1 MDLFDNLAL
10 GFSTALSVQN
20 LLFCLFG
27 VLIGT
32 LVGVLPGISPLNT
45 TAMLLPFTFGLAP
58 TSAMIMLA
66 GIFYGAQYGGST
78 TAILVN
84 VPGET
89 SAVVTCLD
97 GYQMARQGRAGPAL
111 AIAAIASFFA
121 GCVATVV
128 ISLLSAPLAALALK
142 FTAPEYFSLLVMG
155 LIAAVVL
162 AHGSPFKAIAMVL
175 VGILTGLVGI
185 DVNSGVPRLT
195 FGIPD
200 IADGMD
206 FVPVVV
212 GLFGIGEVAA
222 NLEVP
227 QDRSILAGKIKNLL
241 PSWADFKAAFPAILR
256 GTSVGTILGILPGG
270 GAALPPFA
278 AYALEKKVSRHPE
291 RFGTGVIQGV
301 ASPEAANNAGA
312 QTSFIPLLT
321 MGIPTN
327 PLMALMI
334 GALMIQGIQPGPS
347 MIREQPALYWGVV
360 ASMWIGN
367 LMLVVINLPLVGMWV
382 SLLRIPYRLLFPAI
396 ILFCCIGAYASS
408 NSVFSVW
415 LMLGWGALGYF
426 FNKVGVQPAPMVLG
440 FVLGPMLEENFRRT
454 MLLSGGD
461 PLVFI
466 QRPISAF
473 LLAVA
478 AALLVVL
485 IFPAIRK
492 KREEAL
498 RNRYGHP
505 GKAALASIPLS
516 AGMRRYRGVEIS
528 LDMQKQPSY
537 SSIPRMHCLSKKVEE
552 SGSMRRAA
560 PCS

>member
-1 MDLFDNLAL
+1 MSLIDNLAL
-10 GFSTALSVQN
+10 GFSTALSLQN
-20 LLFCLFG
+20 LFFCFLG
-27 VLIGT
+27 VIIGT
-32 LVGVLPGISPLNT
+32 IVGVLPGISPLNT
-45 TAMLLPFTFGLAP
+45 TAMLLPFTFGLPPA
-58 TSAMIMLA
+58 SAMIMLA

-89 SAVVTCLD
+89 SAVMTCLD

-111 AIAAIASFFA
+111 AIAAVGSFFA
-121 GCVATVV
+121 GTVATIV
-128 ISLLSAPLAALALK
+128 IALLSAPLAALAMK

-162 AHGSPFKAIAMVL
+162 AHGSPFKAIAMILMGV
-175 VGILTGLVGI
+175 LTGLVGI

-212 GLFGIGEVAA
+212 GLFGIGEVIA
-222 NLEVP
+222 NLGTS
-227 QDRSILAGKIKNLL
+227 QDRSILSGKIKNLMPTWPDL
-241 PSWADFKAAFPAILR
+241 KAAFPAMLR
-256 GTSVGTILGILPGG
+256 GTCVGTMLGILPGG
-270 GAALPPFA
+270 GAAIPPFA

-291 RFGTGVIQGV
+291 RFGTGVIEGV
-301 ASPEAANNAGA
+301 ASPESANNAGA

-347 MIREQPALYWGVV
+347 VIREQPALYWGVV

-408 NSVFSVW
+408 NSVFNVW

-440 FVLGPMLEENFRRT
+440 FVLGTMLEENFRRA

-461 PLVFI
+461 PMVFV
-466 QRPISAF
+466 QRPISAT

-478 AALLVVL
+478 VILLAIL
-485 IFPAIRK
+485 IFPAIRR
-492 KREEAL
+492 KRQEVLQE
-498 RNRYGHP
+498 
-505 GKAALASIPLS
+505 
-516 AGMRRYRGVEIS
+516 
-528 LDMQKQPSY
+528 
-537 SSIPRMHCLSKKVEE
+537 
-552 SGSMRRAA
+552 
-560 PCS
+560 

>member
-1 MDLFDNLAL
+1 MGLIDNLAL
-10 GFSTALSVQN
+10 GFSTALSLQN
-20 LLFCLFG
+20 LFFCFIG
-27 VLIGT
+27 VVIGT

-45 TAMLLPFTFGLAP
+45 TAMLLPFTFGLPAA
-58 TSAMIMLA
+58 SAMIMLA

-89 SAVVTCLD
+89 SAVMTCLD

-111 AIAAIASFFA
+111 AIAAVASFFA
-121 GCVATVV
+121 GTVATVV
-128 ISLLSAPLAALALK
+128 IALLSAPLADLAMK

-162 AHGSPFKAIAMVL
+162 AHGSPFYAIAMMLMGVL
-175 VGILTGLVGI
+175 IGLVGI

-212 GLFGIGEVAA
+212 GLFGIGEVIA
-222 NLEVP
+222 NLGTS
-227 QDRSILAGKIKNLL
+227 QDHSILSGKIKNLMPTWPDL
-241 PSWADFKAAFPAILR
+241 KAAFPAMLR
-256 GTSVGTILGILPGG
+256 GTCIGTILGILPGG

-291 RFGTGVIQGV
+291 RFGTGVIEGV
-301 ASPEAANNAGA
+301 ASPESANNAGA

-327 PLMALMI
+327 PLMALI
-334 GALMIQGIQPGPS
+334 LGALMIQGIQPGPS
-347 MIREQPALYWGVV
+347 MIKDQPTLYWGVV

-367 LMLVVINLPLVGMWV
+367 LMLVVINLPLVGVWV

-396 ILFCCIGAYASS
+396 ILFCCIGAYASA
-408 NSVFSVW
+408 NSVFNVW

-426 FNKVGVQPAPMVLG
+426 LIKVGVQPAPMVLG
-440 FVLGPMLEENFRRT
+440 FVLGPMLEENFRRA

-461 PLVFI
+461 PLVFV
-466 QRPISAF
+466 QRPISAV
-473 LLAVA
+473 LLGVAVILIA
-478 AALLVVL
+478 TM
-485 IFPAIRK
+485 IFPAIRR

-498 RNRYGHP
+498 
-505 GKAALASIPLS
+505 K
-516 AGMRRYRGVEIS
+516 E
-528 LDMQKQPSY
+528 
-537 SSIPRMHCLSKKVEE
+537 
-552 SGSMRRAA
+552 
-560 PCS
+560 

>member
-1 MDLFDNLAL
+1 MSLFDNLAL
-10 GFSTALSVQN
+10 GFSTALSLQN
-20 LLFCLFG
+20 ILFCFLG
-27 VLIGT
+27 VIIGT

-45 TAMLLPFTFGLAP
+45 TAMLLPFTFGLPPA
-58 TSAMIMLA
+58 SAMIMLA

-111 AIAAIASFFA
+111 AIAALGSFFA
-121 GCVATVV
+121 GTVATIV
-128 ISLLSAPLAALALK
+128 IAVLSAPLAALAMK
-142 FTAPEYFSLLVMG
+142 FTAPEYFSLMVMG

-162 AHGSPFKAIAMVL
+162 AHGSPIKAIAMVL
-175 VGILTGLVGI
+175 LGILVGLVGI
-185 DVNSGVPRLT
+185 DVNSGAPRLT

-212 GLFGIGEVAA
+212 GLFGIGEVIA
-222 NLEVP
+222 NLGTV
-227 QDRSILAGKIKNLL
+227 QDRSILTGKIKNLM
-241 PSWADFKAAFPAILR
+241 PTWPDFKMAFPAILR
-256 GTSVGTILGILPGG
+256 GTFIGTILGILPGG

-291 RFGTGVIQGV
+291 RFGTGVIEGV

-347 MIREQPALYWGVV
+347 VIREQPALYWGLV

-367 LMLVVINLPLVGMWV
+367 LMLVIINLPLVGIWA
-382 SLLRIPYRLLFPAI
+382 SLLRVPYRLLFPAI

-408 NSVFSVW
+408 NSIFSVW
-415 LMLGWGALGYF
+415 LMLGWGVVGYF
-426 FNKVGVQPAPMVLG
+426 FNKIGVQPAPMVLG
-440 FVLGPMLEENFRRT
+440 FVLGPLLEENFRRA
-454 MLLSGGD
+454 MLLADGN

-466 QRPISAF
+466 QRPISGT
-473 LLAVA
+473 L
-478 AALLVVL
+478 LLVSVIMLGIL
-485 IFPAIRK
+485 IFPAIRR
-492 KREEAL
+492 KREDAL
-498 RNRYGHP
+498 Q
-505 GKAALASIPLS
+505 
-516 AGMRRYRGVEIS
+516 E
-528 LDMQKQPSY
+528 
-537 SSIPRMHCLSKKVEE
+537 
-552 SGSMRRAA
+552 
-560 PCS
+560 

>member
-1 MDLFDNLAL
+1 VSLIDNLAL
-10 GFSTALSVQN
+10 GFSTALSLQN
-20 LLFCLFG
+20 LLFCFLG
-27 VLIGT
+27 VIIGT

-45 TAMLLPFTFGLAP
+45 TAMLLPFTFGLPPA
-58 TSAMIMLA
+58 SAMIMLA

-97 GYQMARQGRAGPAL
+97 GYQMARRGRAGPAL
-111 AIAAIASFFA
+111 AIAAVASFFA
-121 GCVATVV
+121 GTVATIV
-128 ISLLSAPLAALALK
+128 IALLSAPLAALALK
-142 FTAPEYFSLLVMG
+142 FTAPEYFSLLIMG

-162 AHGSPFKAIAMVL
+162 AHGSPFKAIAMILMGV
-175 VGILTGLVGI
+175 LTGLVGI
-185 DVNSGVPRLT
+185 DVNSGVPRLS

-212 GLFGIGEVAA
+212 GLFGIGEVIA
-222 NLEVP
+222 NLGVA
-227 QDRSILAGKIKNLL
+227 QDRSILAGKIKNLMPTWPDL
-241 PSWADFKAAFPAILR
+241 KAAFPAMVR
-256 GTSVGTILGILPGG
+256 GTCVGTMLGILPGG

-291 RFGTGVIQGV
+291 RFGTGVIEGV

-347 MIREQPALYWGVV
+347 VIREQPALYWGVV

-367 LMLVVINLPLVGMWV
+367 LMLVIINLPLVGMWA
-382 SLLRIPYRLLFPAI
+382 SLLRVPYRLLFPAI

-440 FVLGPMLEENFRRT
+440 FVLGPLLEENFRRA

-461 PLVFI
+461 PLVFV
-466 QRPISAF
+466 QRPISAT
-473 LLAVA
+473 LLLVA
-478 AALLVVL
+478 AILLLVL
-485 IFPAIRK
+485 IFPAIQR

-498 RNRYGHP
+498 Q
-505 GKAALASIPLS
+505 
-516 AGMRRYRGVEIS
+516 E
-528 LDMQKQPSY
+528 
-537 SSIPRMHCLSKKVEE
+537 
-552 SGSMRRAA
+552 
-560 PCS
+560 

>member
-1 MDLFDNLAL
+1 VNLVDNLAL
-10 GFSTALSVQN
+10 GFSTALSLQN
-20 LLFCLFG
+20 LFFCFLG
-27 VLIGT
+27 VIIGT

-45 TAMLLPFTFGLAP
+45 TAMLLPFTFGLPPA
-58 TSAMIMLA
+58 SAMIMLA

-97 GYQMARQGRAGPAL
+97 GYQMARQGRAGAAL
-111 AIAAIASFFA
+111 AIAAVASFFA
-121 GCVATVV
+121 GTVATIV
-128 ISLLSAPLAALALK
+128 IAVLSTPLAALAMK

-175 VGILTGLVGI
+175 MGVLVGLVGI
-185 DVNSGVPRLT
+185 DVNSGKPRLT

-212 GLFGIGEVAA
+212 GLFGIGEVIA
-222 NLEVP
+222 NLGSP
-227 QDRSILAGKIKNLL
+227 QDRSILVGKIKNLMPTWPDL
-241 PSWADFKAAFPAILR
+241 KAAFPAMLR
-256 GTSVGTILGILPGG
+256 GTCVGTMLGILPGG

-291 RFGTGVIQGV
+291 RFGTGVIEGV

-347 MIREQPALYWGVV
+347 VIREQPALYWGVV

-367 LMLVVINLPLVGMWV
+367 LMLVIINLPLVGIWA
-382 SLLRIPYRLLFPAI
+382 SLLRVPYRLLFPAI

-426 FNKVGVQPAPMVLG
+426 FNKIGVQPAPMVLG
-440 FVLGPMLEENFRRT
+440 FVLGPLLEENFRRA

-461 PLVFI
+461 PAVFI
-466 QRPISAF
+466 QRPISAA
-473 LLAVA
+473 LLGVA
-478 AALLVVL
+478 AILLVVL
-485 IFPAIRK
+485 IFPTIRM
-492 KREEAL
+492 KREGAL
-498 RNRYGHP
+498 Q
-505 GKAALASIPLS
+505 
-516 AGMRRYRGVEIS
+516 E
-528 LDMQKQPSY
+528 
-537 SSIPRMHCLSKKVEE
+537 
-552 SGSMRRAA
+552 
-560 PCS
+560 

>member
-1 MDLFDNLAL
+1 MSLIDNLAL
-10 GFSTALSVQN
+10 GFSTALSLQN
-20 LLFCLFG
+20 LLFCFLG
-27 VLIGT
+27 VIIGT

-45 TAMLLPFTFGLAP
+45 TAILLPFTFGLPPA
-58 TSAMIMLA
+58 SAMIMLA

-89 SAVVTCLD
+89 SAVMTCQD

-111 AIAAIASFFA
+111 AIAAVGSFFA
-121 GCVATVV
+121 GTVATIV
-128 ISLLSAPLAALALK
+128 IALLSAPLAALAMK

-162 AHGSPFKAIAMVL
+162 AHGSPFKAIAMMLMGV
-175 VGILTGLVGI
+175 LTGLVGI

-212 GLFGIGEVAA
+212 GLFGIGEVIA
-222 NLEVP
+222 NLGTS
-227 QDRSILAGKIKNLL
+227 QDHGILSGKIKNLMPTWPDL
-241 PSWADFKAAFPAILR
+241 KAAFPAILR
-256 GTSVGTILGILPGG
+256 GTCVGAMLGILPGG

-291 RFGTGVIQGV
+291 RFGTGVIEGV
-301 ASPEAANNAGA
+301 ASPESANNAGA

-347 MIREQPALYWGVV
+347 VIREQPALYWGLV

-367 LMLVVINLPLVGMWV
+367 LMLLVINLPLVGMWV

-408 NSVFSVW
+408 NSVFNVW

-440 FVLGPMLEENFRRT
+440 FVLGTMLEENFRRA

-461 PLVFI
+461 PMVFV
-466 QRPISAF
+466 QRPISAT

-478 AALLVVL
+478 VILLAIL
-485 IFPAIRK
+485 IFPAIRR
-492 KREEAL
+492 KREEVL
-498 RNRYGHP
+498 Q
-505 GKAALASIPLS
+505 
-516 AGMRRYRGVEIS
+516 E
-528 LDMQKQPSY
+528 
-537 SSIPRMHCLSKKVEE
+537 
-552 SGSMRRAA
+552 
-560 PCS
+560 

>member
-1 MDLFDNLAL
+1 MSLIDNLAL
-10 GFSTALSVQN
+10 GFSTALSLQN
-20 LLFCLFG
+20 LLYCFLG
-27 VLIGT
+27 VIIGT

-45 TAMLLPFTFGLAP
+45 TAILLPFTFGLPP

-78 TAILVN
+78 TAILMN

-89 SAVVTCLD
+89 SAVMTCQD

-111 AIAAIASFFA
+111 AIAAVGSFFA
-121 GCVATVV
+121 GSVATIV
-128 ISLLSAPLAALALK
+128 IALLSTPLAALAMK

-162 AHGSPFKAIAMVL
+162 AHGSPFKAIAMMLMGV
-175 VGILTGLVGI
+175 LTGLVGI

-212 GLFGIGEVAA
+212 GLFGIGEVIA
-222 NLEVP
+222 NLGTS
-227 QDRSILAGKIKNLL
+227 QDHGILSGKIKNLMPTWPDL
-241 PSWADFKAAFPAILR
+241 KAAFPAILR
-256 GTSVGTILGILPGG
+256 GTCVGTLLGILPGG

-291 RFGTGVIQGV
+291 RFGTGVIEGV
-301 ASPEAANNAGA
+301 ASPESANNAGA

-347 MIREQPALYWGVV
+347 VIREQPALYWGVV

-408 NSVFSVW
+408 NSVFNVW

-440 FVLGPMLEENFRRT
+440 FVLGTMLEENFRRA

-461 PLVFI
+461 PMVFV
-466 QRPISAF
+466 QRPISAT

-478 AALLVVL
+478 VILLAIL
-485 IFPAIRK
+485 IFPAIRR
-492 KREEAL
+492 KREEVL
-498 RNRYGHP
+498 Q
-505 GKAALASIPLS
+505 
-516 AGMRRYRGVEIS
+516 E
-528 LDMQKQPSY
+528 
-537 SSIPRMHCLSKKVEE
+537 
-552 SGSMRRAA
+552 
-560 PCS
+560 

>member
-1 MDLFDNLAL
+1 MSLIDNLAL
-10 GFSTALSVQN
+10 GFSTALSLQN
-20 LLFCLFG
+20 LLFCFLG
-27 VLIGT
+27 VIIGT

-45 TAMLLPFTFGLAP
+45 TAILLPFTFGLPPA
-58 TSAMIMLA
+58 SAMIMLA

-89 SAVVTCLD
+89 SAVMTCLD

-111 AIAAIASFFA
+111 AIAAVGSFFA
-121 GCVATVV
+121 GTVATIV
-128 ISLLSAPLAALALK
+128 IALLSAPLAALAMK

-162 AHGSPFKAIAMVL
+162 AHGSPFKAIAMMLMGV
-175 VGILTGLVGI
+175 LTGLVGI

-212 GLFGIGEVAA
+212 GLFGIGEVIA
-222 NLEVP
+222 NLGTS
-227 QDRSILAGKIKNLL
+227 QDRSILSGKIKNLMPTWPDL
-241 PSWADFKAAFPAILR
+241 KAAFPAMLR
-256 GTSVGTILGILPGG
+256 GTCVGTMLGILPGG

-291 RFGTGVIQGV
+291 RFGTGVIEGV
-301 ASPEAANNAGA
+301 ASPESANNAGA

-347 MIREQPALYWGVV
+347 VIREQPTLYWGVV

-408 NSVFSVW
+408 NSVFNVW

-440 FVLGPMLEENFRRT
+440 FVLGTMLEENFRRA

-461 PLVFI
+461 PMVFV
-466 QRPISAF
+466 QRPISAT

-478 AALLVVL
+478 VILLAIL
-485 IFPAIRK
+485 IFPAIRR
-492 KREEAL
+492 KRREVLQE
-498 RNRYGHP
+498 
-505 GKAALASIPLS
+505 
-516 AGMRRYRGVEIS
+516 
-528 LDMQKQPSY
+528 
-537 SSIPRMHCLSKKVEE
+537 
-552 SGSMRRAA
+552 
-560 PCS
+560 

>member
-1 MDLFDNLAL
+1 M
-10 GFSTALSVQN
+10 QN
-20 LLFCLFG
+20 PLFCLFG
-27 VLIGT
+27 VVIGT

-97 GYQMARQGRAGPAL
+97 GYQMARQGRAGHAL

-128 ISLLSAPLAALALK
+128 IALLSTPLAAFAIK

-162 AHGSPFKAIAMVL
+162 AHGSPFKVIAMVL

-185 DVNSGVPRLT
+185 DVNSGVPRLS

-222 NLEVP
+222 NLEIP
-227 QDRSILAGKIKNLL
+227 QDRSILTGKIKNLM
-241 PSWADFKAAFPAILR
+241 PRWADFKAAFPAILR

-278 AYALEKKVSRHPE
+278 AYALEKKVSRDPS

-367 LMLVVINLPLVGMWV
+367 LMLVVINLPLVGIWV
-382 SLLRIPYRLLFPAI
+382 SLLKIPYRLLFPAI
-396 ILFCCIGAYASS
+396 ILFCCIGAYAST

-415 LMLGWGALGYF
+415 LMLFWGALGYF
-426 FNKVGVQPAPMVLG
+426 FNKVGVHPAPMVLG
-440 FVLGPMLEENFRRT
+440 FVLGPILEENFRRA

-461 PLVFI
+461 PMVFI
-466 QRPISAF
+466 QRPISAT
-473 LLAVA
+473 
-478 AALLVVL
+478 LLVISVVLLVIL
-485 IFPAIRK
+485 IFPAIRA
-492 KREEAL
+492 KREQAL
-498 RNRYGHP
+498 Q
-505 GKAALASIPLS
+505 
-516 AGMRRYRGVEIS
+516 E
-528 LDMQKQPSY
+528 
-537 SSIPRMHCLSKKVEE
+537 
-552 SGSMRRAA
+552 
-560 PCS
+560 

>member
-1 MDLFDNLAL
+1 MSLIDNLAL
-10 GFSTALSVQN
+10 GFSTALSLQN
-20 LLFCLFG
+20 LFFCFLG
-27 VLIGT
+27 VIIGT
-32 LVGVLPGISPLNT
+32 IVGVLPGISPLNT
-45 TAMLLPFTFGLAP
+45 TAMLLPFTFGLPPA
-58 TSAMIMLA
+58 SAMIMLA

-89 SAVVTCLD
+89 SAVMTCLD

-111 AIAAIASFFA
+111 AIAAVGSFFA
-121 GCVATVV
+121 GTVATIV
-128 ISLLSAPLAALALK
+128 IALLSAPLAALAMK

-162 AHGSPFKAIAMVL
+162 AHGSPFKAIAMILMGV
-175 VGILTGLVGI
+175 LTGLVGI

-212 GLFGIGEVAA
+212 GLFGIGEVIA
-222 NLEVP
+222 NLGTS
-227 QDRSILAGKIKNLL
+227 QDRSILSGKIKNLMPTWPDL
-241 PSWADFKAAFPAILR
+241 KAAFPAMLR
-256 GTSVGTILGILPGG
+256 GTCVGTMLGILPGG

-291 RFGTGVIQGV
+291 RFGTGVIEGV
-301 ASPEAANNAGA
+301 AAPESANNAGA

-347 MIREQPALYWGVV
+347 VIREQPTLYWGVV

-440 FVLGPMLEENFRRT
+440 FVLGTMLEENFRRA

-461 PLVFI
+461 PMVFV
-466 QRPISAF
+466 QRPISAT

-478 AALLVVL
+478 AILLAIL
-485 IFPAIRK
+485 IFPAIRR
-492 KREEAL
+492 KREEVL
-498 RNRYGHP
+498 Q
-505 GKAALASIPLS
+505 
-516 AGMRRYRGVEIS
+516 E
-528 LDMQKQPSY
+528 
-537 SSIPRMHCLSKKVEE
+537 
-552 SGSMRRAA
+552 
-560 PCS
+560 

>member
-1 MDLFDNLAL
+1 VNLGDNLAL
-10 GFSTALSVQN
+10 GFSTALSLQN
-20 LLFCLFG
+20 LFFCFLG
-27 VLIGT
+27 VIIGT

-58 TSAMIMLA
+58 ASAMIMLA

-111 AIAAIASFFA
+111 AIAAVASFFA
-121 GCVATVV
+121 GTVATIV
-128 ISLLSAPLAALALK
+128 IAVLSAPLAALAMK

-162 AHGSPFKAIAMVL
+162 AHGSPFKAIAMVVMGVL
-175 VGILTGLVGI
+175 VGLVGI
-185 DVNSGVPRLT
+185 DVNSGKPRLT

-212 GLFGIGEVAA
+212 GLFGIGEVIA
-222 NLEVP
+222 NLGSP
-227 QDRSILAGKIKNLL
+227 QDRSILVGKIKNLMPTWPDL
-241 PSWADFKAAFPAILR
+241 KAAFPAMLR
-256 GTSVGTILGILPGG
+256 GTCVGTMLGILPGG

-291 RFGTGVIQGV
+291 RFGTGVIEGV

-347 MIREQPALYWGVV
+347 VIREQPALYWGVV

-367 LMLVVINLPLVGMWV
+367 LMLVVINLPLVGMWA
-382 SLLRIPYRLLFPAI
+382 SLLRVPYRLLFPAI

-426 FNKVGVQPAPMVLG
+426 FNKIGVQPAPMVLG
-440 FVLGPMLEENFRRT
+440 FVLGPLLEENFRRA

-461 PLVFI
+461 PAVFI
-466 QRPISAF
+466 QRPISAA
-473 LLAVA
+473 LLGVA
-478 AALLVVL
+478 AILLVVL
-485 IFPAIRK
+485 IFPTIRT
-492 KREEAL
+492 KREGAL
-498 RNRYGHP
+498 Q
-505 GKAALASIPLS
+505 
-516 AGMRRYRGVEIS
+516 E
-528 LDMQKQPSY
+528 
-537 SSIPRMHCLSKKVEE
+537 
-552 SGSMRRAA
+552 
-560 PCS
+560 

>member
-1 MDLFDNLAL
+1 MEVFNNLAL
-10 GFSTALSVQN
+10 GFSTAFSLQN

-27 VLIGT
+27 VVVGT

-97 GYQMARQGRAGPAL
+97 GYQMARQGRAGHAL

-128 ISLLSAPLAALALK
+128 IALLSMPLAALAIK

-175 VGILTGLVGI
+175 VGILMGLVGI
-185 DVNSGVPRLT
+185 DVNSGVPRLS

-222 NLEVP
+222 NLEIP
-227 QDRSILAGKIKNLL
+227 QDRSILTGKIKNLM
-241 PSWADFKAAFPAILR
+241 PRWADFKEAFPAILR
-256 GTSVGTILGILPGG
+256 GTGVGTILGILPGG

-278 AYALEKKVSRHPE
+278 AYALEKKVSRDPSL
-291 RFGTGVIQGV
+291 FGKGVIQGV

-347 MIREQPALYWGVV
+347 MIREQPTLYWGLV

-367 LMLVVINLPLVGMWV
+367 LMLVVINLPLVGIWV
-382 SLLRIPYRLLFPAI
+382 SLLKIPYRLLFPAI
-396 ILFCCIGAYASS
+396 ILFCCIGAYAST

-415 LMLGWGALGYF
+415 LMLFWGALGYF
-426 FNKVGVQPAPMVLG
+426 FNKVGVHPAPMVLG
-440 FVLGPMLEENFRRT
+440 FVLGPILEENFRRA

-461 PLVFI
+461 PMIFV
-466 QRPISAF
+466 QRPISAT
-473 LLAVA
+473 
-478 AALLVVL
+478 LLVVSAVLLMIL
-485 IFPAIRK
+485 IFPAIRA
-492 KREEAL
+492 KREQAL
-498 RNRYGHP
+498 Q
-505 GKAALASIPLS
+505 
-516 AGMRRYRGVEIS
+516 E
-528 LDMQKQPSY
+528 
-537 SSIPRMHCLSKKVEE
+537 
-552 SGSMRRAA
+552 
-560 PCS
+560 

>member
-1 MDLFDNLAL
+1 VDLFDNLAL

-89 SAVVTCLD
+89 SSVVTCLD

-128 ISLLSAPLAALALK
+128 IALLSAPLAALALK

-222 NLEVP
+222 NLEIP
-227 QDRSILAGKIKNLL
+227 QDRSILAGKIKNLM

-256 GTSVGTILGILPGG
+256 GTMVGTILGILPGG

-347 MIREQPALYWGVV
+347 MIHDQPALYWGVV

-461 PLVFI
+461 PLVFV
-466 QRPISAF
+466 QRPISAT
-473 LLAVA
+473 LLAIA

-498 RNRYGHP
+498 Q
-505 GKAALASIPLS
+505 
-516 AGMRRYRGVEIS
+516 E
-528 LDMQKQPSY
+528 
-537 SSIPRMHCLSKKVEE
+537 
-552 SGSMRRAA
+552 
-560 PCS
+560 

>member
-128 ISLLSAPLAALALK
+128 IALLSAPLAALALK

-222 NLEVP
+222 NLEIP
-227 QDRSILAGKIKNLL
+227 QDRSILTGKIKNLM
-241 PSWADFKAAFPAILR
+241 PSWTDFKAAFPAILR

-301 ASPEAANNAGA
+301 ASPGVGQQRRRADQLHPASDHGHSHQPPDGA
-312 QTSFIPLLT
+312 HD
-321 MGIPTN
+321 
-327 PLMALMI
+327 
-334 GALMIQGIQPGPS
+334 
-347 MIREQPALYWGVV
+347 
-360 ASMWIGN
+360 
-367 LMLVVINLPLVGMWV
+367 
-382 SLLRIPYRLLFPAI
+382 
-396 ILFCCIGAYASS
+396 
-408 NSVFSVW
+408 
-415 LMLGWGALGYF
+415 
-426 FNKVGVQPAPMVLG
+426 
-440 FVLGPMLEENFRRT
+440 RRPD
-454 MLLSGGD
+454 D
-461 PLVFI
+461 P
-466 QRPISAF
+466 
-473 LLAVA
+473 
-478 AALLVVL
+478 
-485 IFPAIRK
+485 
-492 KREEAL
+492 
-498 RNRYGHP
+498 GHP
-505 GKAALASIPLS
+505 AGPL
-516 AGMRRYRGVEIS
+516 
-528 LDMQKQPSY
+528 DDP
-537 SSIPRMHCLSKKVEE
+537 
-552 SGSMRRAA
+552 
-560 PCS
+560 

>member
-1 MDLFDNLAL
+1 MEVFNNLAL
-10 GFSTALSVQN
+10 GFSTAFSLQN

-27 VLIGT
+27 VVIGT

-97 GYQMARQGRAGPAL
+97 GYQMARQGRAGHAL

-128 ISLLSAPLAALALK
+128 IALLSTPLAAFAIK

-185 DVNSGVPRLT
+185 DVNSGVPRLS

-222 NLEVP
+222 NLEIP
-227 QDRSILAGKIKNLL
+227 QDRSILTGKIKNLM
-241 PSWADFKAAFPAILR
+241 PRWADFKAAFPAILR

-278 AYALEKKVSRHPE
+278 AYALEKKVSRDPS

-367 LMLVVINLPLVGMWV
+367 LMLVVINLPLVGIWV
-382 SLLRIPYRLLFPAI
+382 SLLKIPYRLLFPAI
-396 ILFCCIGAYASS
+396 ILFCCIGAYAST

-415 LMLGWGALGYF
+415 LMLFWGALGYF
-426 FNKVGVQPAPMVLG
+426 FNKVGVHPAPMVLG
-440 FVLGPMLEENFRRT
+440 FVLGPILEENFRRA

-461 PLVFI
+461 PMVFI
-466 QRPISAF
+466 QRPISAT
-473 LLAVA
+473 
-478 AALLVVL
+478 LLVISVVLLVIL
-485 IFPAIRK
+485 IFPAIRA
-492 KREEAL
+492 KREQAL
-498 RNRYGHP
+498 Q
-505 GKAALASIPLS
+505 
-516 AGMRRYRGVEIS
+516 E
-528 LDMQKQPSY
+528 
-537 SSIPRMHCLSKKVEE
+537 
-552 SGSMRRAA
+552 
-560 PCS
+560 

>member
-1 MDLFDNLAL
+1 VSLIDNLAL
-10 GFSTALSVQN
+10 GFSTALSLQN
-20 LLFCLFG
+20 LLFCFLG
-27 VLIGT
+27 VIIGT

-45 TAMLLPFTFGLAP
+45 TAMLLPFTFGLPPA
-58 TSAMIMLA
+58 SAMIMLA

-111 AIAAIASFFA
+111 AIAAVASFFA
-121 GCVATVV
+121 GTVATLV
-128 ISLLSAPLAALALK
+128 IALLSAPLAALALK
-142 FTAPEYFSLLVMG
+142 FTAPEYFSLLIMG

-162 AHGSPFKAIAMVL
+162 AHGSPFKAIAMIVMGVL
-175 VGILTGLVGI
+175 VGLVGI

-212 GLFGIGEVAA
+212 GLFGIGEVIA
-222 NLEVP
+222 NLGMP
-227 QDRSILAGKIKNLL
+227 QDRSILSGKIKNLMPTWPDL
-241 PSWADFKAAFPAILR
+241 RAAFPAMVR
-256 GTSVGTILGILPGG
+256 GTCVGTMLGILPGG

-278 AYALEKKVSRHPE
+278 AYALEKKVARDPS
-291 RFGTGVIQGV
+291 RFGKGAIEGV

-347 MIREQPALYWGVV
+347 VIREQPALYWGLV

-440 FVLGPMLEENFRRT
+440 FVLGPLLEENFRRA

-461 PLVFI
+461 PTVFI
-466 QRPISAF
+466 RRPISAT

-478 AALLVVL
+478 AILLVVL
-485 IFPAIRK
+485 IFPTIRR
-492 KREEAL
+492 KREVAL
-498 RNRYGHP
+498 Q
-505 GKAALASIPLS
+505 
-516 AGMRRYRGVEIS
+516 E
-528 LDMQKQPSY
+528 
-537 SSIPRMHCLSKKVEE
+537 
-552 SGSMRRAA
+552 
-560 PCS
+560 

>member
-1 MDLFDNLAL
+1 MGLFDNLAL

-227 QDRSILAGKIKNLL
+227 QDRSILSGKIKNLL

-461 PLVFI
+461 PMVFV

-473 LLAVA
+473 LLAIA

-498 RNRYGHP
+498 
-505 GKAALASIPLS
+505 K
-516 AGMRRYRGVEIS
+516 E
-528 LDMQKQPSY
+528 
-537 SSIPRMHCLSKKVEE
+537 
-552 SGSMRRAA
+552 
-560 PCS
+560 

>member
-1 MDLFDNLAL
+1 MNFIDHLAI
-10 GFSTALSVQN
+10 GFATALSIQN

-27 VLIGT
+27 VLVGT

-45 TAMLLPFTFGLAP
+45 TAMLLPFTFGLSP

-97 GYQMARQGRAGPAL
+97 GYQMARQGKAGPAL

-128 ISLLSAPLAALALK
+128 IAILSEPLAALAMK

-162 AHGSPFKAIAMVL
+162 AHGSPFKAIAMMLMGV
-175 VGILTGLVGI
+175 LTGLVGI

-222 NLEVP
+222 NLEIP
-227 QDRSILAGKIKNLL
+227 QDRSILAGKIKNLM
-241 PSWADFKAAFPAILR
+241 PSWTDFKAAFPAILR
-256 GTSVGTILGILPGG
+256 GTTVGTILGILPGG

-291 RFGTGVIQGV
+291 RFGTGVIEGV
-301 ASPEAANNAGA
+301 ASPESANNAGA

-334 GALMIQGIQPGPS
+334 GALMIQGIQPGPA
-347 MIREQPALYWGVV
+347 MIHEQPALYWGLV

-415 LMLGWGALGYF
+415 LMLGWGILGYF

-440 FVLGPMLEENFRRT
+440 FVLGPMLEENFRRA
-454 MLLSGGD
+454 MLLSGGH
-461 PLVFI
+461 PLVFV
-466 QRPISAF
+466 QRPISAT

-478 AALLVVL
+478 AILIVVM
-485 IFPAIRK
+485 IFPAVRR

-498 RNRYGHP
+498 
-505 GKAALASIPLS
+505 K
-516 AGMRRYRGVEIS
+516 E
-528 LDMQKQPSY
+528 
-537 SSIPRMHCLSKKVEE
+537 
-552 SGSMRRAA
+552 
-560 PCS
+560 

>member
-1 MDLFDNLAL
+1 MDLFDNLIL
-10 GFSTALSVQN
+10 GFSTALSLQN

-111 AIAAIASFFA
+111 AIAAIGSFFA
-121 GCVATVV
+121 GCVATIV
-128 ISLLSAPLAALALK
+128 IALLSAPLAALALK

-175 VGILTGLVGI
+175 VGILIGLVGI

-222 NLEVP
+222 NLEIP
-227 QDRSILAGKIKNLL
+227 QDRSILAGKIKNLM
-241 PSWADFKAAFPAILR
+241 PSWTDFKAAFPAILR
-256 GTSVGTILGILPGG
+256 GTCVGTILGILPGG

-278 AYALEKKVSRHPE
+278 AYALEKKVSCHPE

-301 ASPEAANNAGA
+301 ASPESANNAGA

-347 MIREQPALYWGVV
+347 MIHDQPALYWGVV

-440 FVLGPMLEENFRRT
+440 FVLGPMLEENFRRA

-461 PLVFI
+461 PLVFV
-466 QRPISAF
+466 QRPISAV
-473 LLAVA
+473 LLAIA
-478 AALLVVL
+478 AALLLVM
-485 IFPAIRK
+485 ISPAIRR

-498 RNRYGHP
+498 
-505 GKAALASIPLS
+505 K
-516 AGMRRYRGVEIS
+516 E
-528 LDMQKQPSY
+528 
-537 SSIPRMHCLSKKVEE
+537 
-552 SGSMRRAA
+552 
-560 PCS
+560 

>member
-1 MDLFDNLAL
+1 VDLFDNLIL
-10 GFSTALSVQN
+10 GFSTALSLQN

-128 ISLLSAPLAALALK
+128 IAVLSAPLAALALK

-175 VGILTGLVGI
+175 IGILTGLVGI

-222 NLEVP
+222 NLEIP
-227 QDRSILAGKIKNLL
+227 QDRSILAGKIKNLM

-256 GTSVGTILGILPGG
+256 GTGVGTILGILPGG

-347 MIREQPALYWGVV
+347 MIRDQPTLYWGVV

-440 FVLGPMLEENFRRT
+440 FVLGPMLEENFRRA

-461 PLVFI
+461 PLVFV
-466 QRPISAF
+466 QRPISAV
-473 LLAVA
+473 LLTVA
-478 AALLVVL
+478 AALLLVMISPV
-485 IFPAIRK
+485 IRK

-498 RNRYGHP
+498 
-505 GKAALASIPLS
+505 K
-516 AGMRRYRGVEIS
+516 E
-528 LDMQKQPSY
+528 
-537 SSIPRMHCLSKKVEE
+537 
-552 SGSMRRAA
+552 
-560 PCS
+560 

>member
-1 MDLFDNLAL
+1 VNLVDNLAL
-10 GFSTALSVQN
+10 GFSTALSLQN
-20 LLFCLFG
+20 LLFCFLG
-27 VLIGT
+27 VIIGT

-45 TAMLLPFTFGLAP
+45 TAMLLPFTFGLPPA
-58 TSAMIMLA
+58 SAMIMLA

-111 AIAAIASFFA
+111 AIAAVGSFFA
-121 GCVATVV
+121 GTVATLV
-128 ISLLSAPLAALALK
+128 IAVLSAPLATLAMK

-175 VGILTGLVGI
+175 MGVLVGLVGI
-185 DVNSGVPRLT
+185 DVNSGKPRLT

-212 GLFGIGEVAA
+212 GLFGIGEVIA
-222 NLEVP
+222 NLGGA
-227 QDRSILAGKIKNLL
+227 QDRSILAGKIKNLMPTWPDL
-241 PSWADFKAAFPAILR
+241 KASFPAILR
-256 GTSVGTILGILPGG
+256 GTCVGTILGILPGG

-291 RFGTGVIQGV
+291 RFGTGVIEGV
-301 ASPEAANNAGA
+301 ASPESANNAGA

-347 MIREQPALYWGVV
+347 VIREQPALYWGVV

-367 LMLVVINLPLVGMWV
+367 LMLVIINLPLVGIWV
-382 SLLRIPYRLLFPAI
+382 ALLRVPYRLLFPAI
-396 ILFCCIGAYASS
+396 ILFCCIGAYASG

-426 FNKVGVQPAPMVLG
+426 FNKIGVQPAPMVLG
-440 FVLGPMLEENFRRT
+440 FVLGPLLEENFRRA

-461 PLVFI
+461 PAVFV
-466 QRPISAF
+466 QRPISAA

-478 AALLVVL
+478 AILLVVL
-485 IFPAIRK
+485 VFPVIRK

-498 RNRYGHP
+498 P
-505 GKAALASIPLS
+505 
-516 AGMRRYRGVEIS
+516 E
-528 LDMQKQPSY
+528 
-537 SSIPRMHCLSKKVEE
+537 
-552 SGSMRRAA
+552 
-560 PCS
+560 

>member
-1 MDLFDNLAL
+1 VNLVDNLAL
-10 GFSTALSVQN
+10 GFSTALSLQN
-20 LLFCLFG
+20 LLFCFLG
-27 VLIGT
+27 VIIGT

-58 TSAMIMLA
+58 ASAMIMLA

-111 AIAAIASFFA
+111 AIAAVASFFA
-121 GCVATVV
+121 GTVATIV
-128 ISLLSAPLAALALK
+128 IAVLSAPLAALAMK

-175 VGILTGLVGI
+175 MGVLVGLVGI
-185 DVNSGVPRLT
+185 DVNSGKPRLT

-212 GLFGIGEVAA
+212 GLFGIGEVIA
-222 NLEVP
+222 NLGTA
-227 QDRSILAGKIKNLL
+227 QDRSILTGKIKNLMPTWPDL
-241 PSWADFKAAFPAILR
+241 KAAFPAMLR
-256 GTSVGTILGILPGG
+256 GTCVGTMLGILPGG

-291 RFGTGVIQGV
+291 RFGTGVIEGV

-347 MIREQPALYWGVV
+347 VIREQPALYWGVV

-367 LMLVVINLPLVGMWV
+367 LMLVIINLPLVGMWA
-382 SLLRIPYRLLFPAI
+382 SLLRVPYRLLFPAI

-426 FNKVGVQPAPMVLG
+426 FNKIGVQPAPMVLG
-440 FVLGPMLEENFRRT
+440 FVLGPLLEENFRRA

-461 PLVFI
+461 PTVFVR
-466 QRPISAF
+466 RPISAT

-478 AALLVVL
+478 AVLLVVL
-485 IFPAIRK
+485 IFPAIRR

-498 RNRYGHP
+498 Q
-505 GKAALASIPLS
+505 
-516 AGMRRYRGVEIS
+516 E
-528 LDMQKQPSY
+528 
-537 SSIPRMHCLSKKVEE
+537 
-552 SGSMRRAA
+552 
-560 PCS
+560 

>member
-1 MDLFDNLAL
+1 
-10 GFSTALSVQN
+10 
-20 LLFCLFG
+20 
-27 VLIGT
+27 
-32 LVGVLPGISPLNT
+32 LPP
-45 TAMLLPFTFGLAP
+45 A
-58 TSAMIMLA
+58 SAMIMLA

-111 AIAAIASFFA
+111 AIAAIGSFFA
-121 GCVATVV
+121 GTVATIV
-128 ISLLSAPLAALALK
+128 IAILSAPLAALAMK

-162 AHGSPFKAIAMVL
+162 AHGSPFKAIAMILIGV
-175 VGILTGLVGI
+175 LTGLVGM
-185 DVNSGVPRLT
+185 DVNAGVPRLT

-212 GLFGIGEVAA
+212 GLFGIGEVIA
-222 NLEVP
+222 NLGTP
-227 QDRSILAGKIKNLL
+227 QDRSILSGKIKNLMPTWPDL
-241 PSWADFKAAFPAILR
+241 KAAFPAMLR
-256 GTSVGTILGILPGG
+256 GTCVGTMLGILPGG

-291 RFGTGVIQGV
+291 RFGTGVIEGV

-347 MIREQPALYWGVV
+347 VIREQPALYWGVV

-367 LMLVVINLPLVGMWV
+367 LMLVIINLPLVGMWA
-382 SLLRIPYRLLFPAI
+382 SLLRVPYRLLFPAI

-408 NSVFSVW
+408 NSIFSVW

-426 FNKVGVQPAPMVLG
+426 FNKMGVQPAPMVLG
-440 FVLGPMLEENFRRT
+440 FVLGPLLEENFRRA

-466 QRPISAF
+466 RRPISAT
-473 LLAVA
+473 LLFVSAI
-478 AALLVVL
+478 LLGIL
-485 IFPAIRK
+485 LFPAIRS
-492 KREEAL
+492 KREQAL
-498 RNRYGHP
+498 R
-505 GKAALASIPLS
+505 
-516 AGMRRYRGVEIS
+516 E
-528 LDMQKQPSY
+528 
-537 SSIPRMHCLSKKVEE
+537 
-552 SGSMRRAA
+552 
-560 PCS
+560 

>member
-1 MDLFDNLAL
+1 VGLFDNLIL
-10 GFSTALSVQN
+10 GFSTALSLQN

-128 ISLLSAPLAALALK
+128 IALLSAPLAALALK

-227 QDRSILAGKIKNLL
+227 QDRSILAGKIKNLM
-241 PSWADFKAAFPAILR
+241 PNWADFKAAFPAILR
-256 GTSVGTILGILPGG
+256 GTGIGTILGILPGG

-278 AYALEKKVSRHPE
+278 AYALEKKVSRHPD
-291 RFGTGVIQGV
+291 RFGTGIIQGV

-334 GALMIQGIQPGPS
+334 GALMIHGIQPGPS
-347 MIREQPALYWGVV
+347 MIRDQSALYWGVV

-382 SLLRIPYRLLFPAI
+382 SLLKIPYRLLFPAI

-440 FVLGPMLEENFRRT
+440 FVLGPMLEENFRRA

-461 PLVFI
+461 PIVFV
-466 QRPISAF
+466 QRPISAV

-478 AALLVVL
+478 AALLLVL
-485 IFPAIRK
+485 ISPAIRK

-498 RNRYGHP
+498 
-505 GKAALASIPLS
+505 K
-516 AGMRRYRGVEIS
+516 E
-528 LDMQKQPSY
+528 
-537 SSIPRMHCLSKKVEE
+537 
-552 SGSMRRAA
+552 
-560 PCS
+560 

>member
-1 MDLFDNLAL
+1 MGLFQQPAKDRPVSLIDNLAL
-10 GFSTALSVQN
+10 GFATALSLQN
-20 LLFCLFG
+20 LLFCFLG
-27 VLIGT
+27 VIIGT

-45 TAMLLPFTFGLAP
+45 TAMLLPFTFGLPPA
-58 TSAMIMLA
+58 SAMIMLA

-111 AIAAIASFFA
+111 AIAAVGSFFA
-121 GCVATVV
+121 GTVATIV
-128 ISLLSAPLAALALK
+128 IALLSAPLAALALK
-142 FTAPEYFSLLVMG
+142 FTAPEYFSLLIMG

-162 AHGSPFKAIAMVL
+162 AHGSPFKAIAMILMGV
-175 VGILTGLVGI
+175 LTGLVGI
-185 DVNSGVPRLT
+185 DVNSGVPRLS

-212 GLFGIGEVAA
+212 GLFGIGEVIA
-222 NLEVP
+222 NLGVA
-227 QDRSILAGKIKNLL
+227 QDRSILSGKIRNLMPTWPDL
-241 PSWADFKAAFPAILR
+241 KAAFPAMLR
-256 GTSVGTILGILPGG
+256 GTCVGTMLGILPGG

-291 RFGTGVIQGV
+291 RFGTGVIEGV
-301 ASPEAANNAGA
+301 ASPESANNAGA

-347 MIREQPALYWGVV
+347 VIREQPALYWGVV

-367 LMLVVINLPLVGMWV
+367 LMLVVINLPLVGMWA
-382 SLLRIPYRLLFPAI
+382 SLLRVPYRLLFPAI
-396 ILFCCIGAYASS
+396 ILFCCIGAYGSS

-440 FVLGPMLEENFRRT
+440 FVLGPLLEENFRRA

-466 QRPISAF
+466 QRPISAT

-478 AALLVVL
+478 AILLVVL
-485 IFPAIRK
+485 VFPAIRQ
-492 KREEAL
+492 KRE
-498 RNRYGHP
+498 
-505 GKAALASIPLS
+505 AALQ
-516 AGMRRYRGVEIS
+516 E
-528 LDMQKQPSY
+528 
-537 SSIPRMHCLSKKVEE
+537 
-552 SGSMRRAA
+552 
-560 PCS
+560 

>member
-1 MDLFDNLAL
+1 MNFIDNLAI
-10 GFSTALSVQN
+10 GFATALSIQN

-27 VLIGT
+27 VLVGT

-45 TAMLLPFTFGLAP
+45 TAMLLPFTFGLSP

-97 GYQMARQGRAGPAL
+97 GYQMARQGKAGPAL

-128 ISLLSAPLAALALK
+128 IAILSEPLAALAMK

-162 AHGSPFKAIAMVL
+162 AHGSPFKAIAMMLMGV
-175 VGILTGLVGI
+175 LTGLVGI

-222 NLEVP
+222 NLEIP
-227 QDRSILAGKIKNLL
+227 QDRSILAGKIKNLMPRL
-241 PSWADFKAAFPAILR
+241 ADFKAAFPAILR
-256 GTSVGTILGILPGG
+256 GTTVGTILGILPGG

-291 RFGTGVIQGV
+291 RFGTGVIEGV
-301 ASPEAANNAGA
+301 ASPESANNAGRPD
-312 QTSFIPLLT
+312 QLHT
-321 MGIPTN
+321 
-327 PLMALMI
+327 
-334 GALMIQGIQPGPS
+334 
-347 MIREQPALYWGVV
+347 
-360 ASMWIGN
+360 
-367 LMLVVINLPLVGMWV
+367 
-382 SLLRIPYRLLFPAI
+382 
-396 ILFCCIGAYASS
+396 
-408 NSVFSVW
+408 
-415 LMLGWGALGYF
+415 
-426 FNKVGVQPAPMVLG
+426 APHH
-440 FVLGPMLEENFRRT
+440 
-454 MLLSGGD
+454 
-461 PLVFI
+461 
-466 QRPISAF
+466 
-473 LLAVA
+473 
-478 AALLVVL
+478 
-485 IFPAIRK
+485 
-492 KREEAL
+492 
-498 RNRYGHP
+498 GHP
-505 GKAALASIPLS
+505 DQSPHGPHDRCPDDPGHP
-516 AGMRRYRGVEIS
+516 AGTR
-528 LDMQKQPSY
+528 DDP
-537 SSIPRMHCLSKKVEE
+537 
-552 SGSMRRAA
+552 
-560 PCS
+560 